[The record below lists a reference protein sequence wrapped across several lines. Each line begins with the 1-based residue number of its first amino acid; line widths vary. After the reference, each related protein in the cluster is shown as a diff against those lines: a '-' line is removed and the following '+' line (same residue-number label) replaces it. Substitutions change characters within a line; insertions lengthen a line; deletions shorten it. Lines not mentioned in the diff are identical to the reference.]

1 MLQNN
6 QILYLIVLMLVV
18 PFLVSCTTA
27 PPPDTS
33 AADAE
38 SIRAASSQFADR
50 FNSHDMAAL
59 ASAYSADARVIPPN
73 LEMIV
78 GRDNIQALFEQ
89 FNANIELTITDLQV
103 SGDMGYVLGEYTLVF
118 PTEEGD
124 PVTDTGN
131 YVEIWKKVNGTW
143 MFDLD
148 IWNTNISNAMP
159 DDGMMEEKETMEEE

>member
-6 QILYLIVLMLVV
+6 QILYLIALMLVV

-59 ASAYSADARVIPPN
+59 ASAYSIDARLIPPN
-73 LEMIV
+73 FEIIV
-78 GRDNIQALFEQ
+78 GRENIQAWFEQ
-89 FNANIELTITDLQV
+89 ADANLQLTITDLQV
-103 SGDMGYVLGEYTLVF
+103 SGDMAYVLGDYTISSQ
-118 PTEEGD
+118 PGEGEGWN
-124 PVTDTGN
+124 DTGN
-131 YVEIWKKVNGTW
+131 YLEIWKKVNGTW

-148 IWNTNISNAMP
+148 IWNTNISSAMP
-159 DDGMMEEKETMEEE
+159 DDGMMEEKETMEE